1 MFDIIFIDIMVEA
14 MANSVEDYLIDGLS
28 FKLNPGAS
36 YVTDRRNVSYFTAG
50 SNIYQSGT
58 GARVIRIN
66 VTGEGWMDPST
77 ARICYTLR
85 NNDGTAAHVLR
96 TIDGP
101 WSFFRRMRCLVGG
114 AIVDDVDYYSRVHQ
128 MLEICTSRL
137 NRDNDDI
144 EGFGSRFDS
153 DTNYDNG
160 NPTVNGMPGIGGAS
174 YKPVTFKPL
183 LGLFTQTKYIP
194 LMWCPITLELEIVS
208 TATDAIVDPSA
219 TSDTTFTANNCS
231 TSWQIEDVRLVC
243 DVVTPDS
250 ALQNSYAEHVLSGKA
265 LPINYNTYISIL
277 QSISP
282 PVINV
287 NVTRAVSR
295 LKSLFVTFD
304 IAHVGGGDVA
314 ATTVQKDFNNFVHP
328 MDGSY
333 DVTKE
338 IEWQIQIGS
347 KLFPE
352 YPCRSVAQTFYEL
365 KKCLGISSTSFHNIS
380 PTFAQYINDH
390 FIIGVDTEKI
400 IEAGFT
406 GLNTR
411 AGDLMTV
418 RAKGAN
424 GTLSA
429 TFASKIYIILHSD
442 QILEIR
448 DTGAQVFD

>member
-1 MFDIIFIDIMVEA
+1 MVEA
-14 MANSVEDYLIDGLS
+14 MANSVEDYLIEGLS
-28 FKLNPGAS
+28 FKLQPGAS
-36 YVTDRRNVSYFTAG
+36 YVSDRREVSYFTAG

-58 GARVIRIN
+58 GQRVIRIN
-66 VTGEGWMDPST
+66 ITGEGWMDPST
-77 ARICYTLR
+77 CRIAFTLR
-85 NNDGTAAHVLR
+85 NNDNNAQHVLR
-96 TIDGP
+96 PIDGP
-101 WSFFRRMRCLVGG
+101 WSFFRRVRCLVGG
-114 AIVDDVDYYSRVHQ
+114 AIVDDVDFYNRVHQ
-128 MLEICTSRL
+128 MLEICTSTL

-144 EGFGSRFDS
+144 EGFGGRFDS
-153 DTNYDNG
+153 PANYNNG
-160 NPTVNGMPGIGGAS
+160 NPTVNAWLNVGIAGAS
-174 YKPVTFKPL
+174 YKPNITFKPL

-194 LMWCPITLELEIVS
+194 LMWCPLTLELEIVGNS
-208 TATDAIVDPSA
+208 TDAILDPTA
-219 TSDTTFTANNCS
+219 TSDTTFTTNNTS
-231 TSWQIEDVRLVC
+231 TSWQIEDVRLIC
-243 DVVTPDS
+243 DVVSLDS

-295 LKSLFVTFD
+295 MKSIFVSFD
-304 IAHVGGGDVA
+304 YAHTGGGDTA
-314 ATTVQKDFNNFVHP
+314 AITVEKDFNSFVHP
-328 MDGSY
+328 MQGAY
-333 DVTKE
+333 NPARE

-352 YPCRSVAQTFYEL
+352 YPCRSVSQTFYEL
-365 KKCLGISSTSFHNIS
+365 KKCLGIASTSFHNIS
-380 PTFAQYINDH
+380 PTFAQYINGH

-411 AGDLMTV
+411 AGDIMTI

-424 GTLSA
+424 ASLPA
-429 TFASKIYIILHSD
+429 DFASRIYIMIHAD
-442 QILEIR
+442 QILEVR